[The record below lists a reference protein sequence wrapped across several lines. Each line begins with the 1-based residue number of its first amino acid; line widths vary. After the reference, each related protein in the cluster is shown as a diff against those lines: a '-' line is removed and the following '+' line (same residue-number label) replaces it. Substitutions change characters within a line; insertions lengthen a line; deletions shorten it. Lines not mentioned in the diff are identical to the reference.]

1 MYYYTYILHS
11 QKLSKYYVG
20 YSDDVE
26 NRLKKHLT
34 NHKGFTGKAK
44 DWIVVYTES
53 YTTKEEARKRE
64 LQIKG
69 WKSKRMIEKLISKNV
84 SSS

>member
-1 MYYYTYILHS
+1 M
-11 QKLSKYYVG
+11 
-20 YSDDVE
+20 
-26 NRLKKHLT
+26 T

-44 DWIVVYTES
+44 DWEIVYTES

-69 WKSKRMIEKLISKNV
+69 WKSKRMIEKLISQSKR
-84 SSS
+84 ST

>member
-1 MYYYTYILHS
+1 MYYTYILHS
-11 QKLSKYYVG
+11 QKLSKYYIG
-20 YSDDVE
+20 YSDDVD

-34 NHKGFTGKAK
+34 DHKGFTGKAK
-44 DWIVVYTES
+44 DWKVVYTES

-69 WKSKRMIEKLISKNV
+69 WKSKRMIEKLISQD
-84 SSS
+84 SLDS

>member
-1 MYYYTYILHS
+1 MYYTYILHS

-26 NRLKKHLT
+26 NRFRKHLT
-34 NHKGFTGKAK
+34 DHKGFTGKAK
-44 DWIVVYTES
+44 DWKIVYTEVFD
-53 YTTKEEARKRE
+53 TKEAAHKRE

-69 WKSKRMIEKLISKNV
+69 WKSKRMIETLISKII
-84 SSS
+84 